1 MMIKSKILNLLLN
14 DYNLNN
20 GILRELKIEIVWM
33 YPIQQ
38 IGK

>member
-1 MMIKSKILNLLLN
+1 MIKSKILNLLLN